1 MHKQRKACCNRKNKM
16 CIRDRLVRE
25 DQLKRMAEMQM
36 MPSFF
41 VVHTYYWG
49 DIHIKNFGQ
58 ERGSQISPVKSAVK
72 KHMKYTF
79 HQDTPV
85 VPPDMLR
92 TVWSAVNRISKSG
105 QSIGKNQRVSVME
118 ALKAITVYAAYQY
131 FEEEEKGTIE
141 KGKKADFVIL
151 SKNPLETEPEKLTSI
166 QVLMTVKENEVVYET
181 ADFNKN

>member
-1 MHKQRKACCNRKNKM
+1 MGKLGEKDSRRAVMVHAQ
-16 CIRDRLVRE
+16 LVRE

-41 VVHTYYWG
+41 VVHIYYWG
-49 DIHIKNFGQ
+49 DIHFKIFGQ

-72 KHMKYTF
+72 NHMKYTF

-85 VPPDMLR
+85 VPPDMMR
-92 TVWSAVNRISKSG
+92 TVWSAVNRVSRSG
-105 QSIGKNQRVSVME
+105 QRIGENQRVSVME

-131 FEEEEKGTIE
+131 FEENEKGTIE

-151 SKNPLETEPEKLTSI
+151 SENPLETEPEKLTSI
-166 QVLMTVKENEVVYET
+166 QFLTTIKENEVIYK
-181 ADFNKN
+181 AKDFNKN